1 MAFGKNRFVVCLL
14 MTAAAGSLS
23 LASPPPSASAA
34 SKDAEKLVA
43 QGDAFRDHGQ
53 MTEALWAYRQAAK
66 AGSVNGAFAAGKML
80 CEAVQNCHGR
90 ERILER
96 AEGIG
101 DLFRAATNQLPQA
114 CAELSSVL
122 QHGRGVPPNLVAAY
136 AWMELAA
143 EKDPSYKKGL
153 DQLVVQMNPDDVQQ
167 AQVLAQKYAKGHWPT
182 DLVRPVD
189 DGDPR
194 LKIKGITVGGREK
207 LVDLNRVTF
216 AEGDTLDVKP
226 EGAPQQP
233 TGGDLIVTCLEIGN
247 DYVLVSVAGE
257 SHLKLLSSAGLLE

>member
-1 MAFGKNRFVVCLL
+1 
-14 MTAAAGSLS
+14 MTAAFGSLS
-23 LASPPPSASAA
+23 LASPTPTAPAA
-34 SKDAEKLVA
+34 RKDAEKLVA
-43 QGDAFRDHGQ
+43 QGDNFRNNGQ
-53 MTEALWAYRQAAK
+53 MTEALWSYRQAAK

-80 CEAVQNCHGR
+80 CQAVTNSHGR

-101 DLFRAATNQLPQA
+101 DLFQAATNQLPQA
-114 CAELSSVL
+114 CAEMSSVL

-143 EKDPSYKKGL
+143 EKDPSYKKSL
-153 DQLVVQMNPDDVQQ
+153 DQLVVQMNPDDVQPAQ
-167 AQVLAQKYAKGHWPT
+167 ALAQEYAKGHWPT

-207 LVDLNRVTF
+207 LVVLNRVTF
-216 AEGDTLDVKP
+216 TEGDTLDVKP

-233 TGGDLIVTCLEIGN
+233 AGGDLTITCLEIGN